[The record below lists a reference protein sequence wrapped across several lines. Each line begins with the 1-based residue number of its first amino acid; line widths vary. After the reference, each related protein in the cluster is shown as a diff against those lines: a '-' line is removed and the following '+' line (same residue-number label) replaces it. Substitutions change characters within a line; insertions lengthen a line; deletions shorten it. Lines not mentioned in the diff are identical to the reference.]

1 MLGNREPQLREGG
14 MRLSRKD
21 TSARRSRGPAGATRV
36 PAMGLSSVRSG
47 RYIEVRKCTVSL
59 SLLRGS

>member
-21 TSARRSRGPAGATRV
+21 YLCTPIARPCRSDAGAGYGIV
-36 PAMGLSSVRSG
+36 F
-47 RYIEVRKCTVSL
+47 CTKRPL
-59 SLLRGS
+59 Y